1 MSNFSQALAIAIGC
15 LLGFG
20 LVAHKVISAIVEK
33 EFAKLELS
41 ILKTRSEVLGA
52 QKEIRELETEIKDLK
67 TLIIVQIE
75 REERA
80 K

>member
-33 EFAKLELS
+33 EFDKLELS
-41 ILKTRSEVLGA
+41 ILKTRSEVLEA
-52 QKEIRELETEIKDLK
+52 QKEIRELESEIKDLK
-67 TLIIVQIE
+67 TLIFMQIE
-75 REERA
+75 KKEGE
-80 K
+80 